1 MIISIRG
8 THGSGKSTT
17 VKELIAMG
25 NGQPIMGRLRNKP
38 EAYRLILEGIPDP
51 VFALGPYTLACGGC
65 DAVQPYDIILD
76 LIRDYATQGHVV
88 FEGALVSSSFG
99 RIGALLEQRGQ
110 EAVFAF
116 LTTPPEECL
125 RRIVQRRLDR
135 GDLRPLNPAN
145 TLGKVRSIES
155 SKKTIAAKG
164 TVRMVD
170 LDYKSPVDGLLDLL
184 KGAQRDFPVLVG

>member
-8 THGSGKSTT
+8 THGSGKSTA
-17 VKELIAMG
+17 VQELLAQG
-25 NGQPIMGRLRNKP
+25 KGQPIMGRLRNKP
-38 EAYRLILEGIPDP
+38 AAYRLTFEEVPDP
-51 VFALGPYTLACGGC
+51 VFVLGPYTLTCGGC
-65 DAVQPYDIILD
+65 DAVQPYDLILD
-76 LIRDYATQGHVV
+76 LLRDYAPQGHIV
-88 FEGALVSSSFG
+88 FEGALVSSSYG
-99 RIGALLEQRGQ
+99 RIGALLEQLGQ

-155 SKKTIAAKG
+155 SKKTIATKG
-164 TVRMVD
+164 VRMVE
-170 LDYKSPVDGLLDLL
+170 LDYQQPVLGILNLL
-184 KGAQRDFPVLVG
+184 KGATRDFPALVG